1 MADDA
6 FAKLLYDQV
15 LNDIAAGK
23 PVSDEQWSYLE
34 LFDLVH
40 EGIAPTMELPFE
52 DYPAVQEIGSD
63 LLPEEY
69 GRAIGKLSR
78 ENLVTAKVKPDLTY
92 PLRKL
97 SW

>member
-15 LNDIAAGK
+15 LNNIEAGI

-34 LFDLVH
+34 LFDFVY
-40 EGIAPTMELPFE
+40 EGITPTMSLPIE
-52 DYPAVQEIGSD
+52 GYPAIIEIGG
-63 LLPEEY
+63 LLPQEY
-69 GRAIGKLSR
+69 DRAAGKLR
-78 ENLVTAKVKPDLTY
+78 RQNLYERKVRPNVTY
-92 PLRKL
+92 PLRPP

>member
-15 LNDIAAGK
+15 LHNIEAGL

-40 EGIAPTMELPFE
+40 EGIAPTMELPYE
-52 DYPAVQEIGSD
+52 EYPAVQEIGSD
-63 LLPEEY
+63 LLPERVRQSP
-69 GRAIGKLSR
+69 G
-78 ENLVTAKVKPDLTY
+78 
-92 PLRKL
+92 
-97 SW
+97 